1 MRYQY
6 FFLEAV
12 RMQEQGKLDAAHD
25 LLSHALSINPNA
37 PEAHYLMAMYLSDL
51 GLDSAIRHHLELA
64 AELAPDNSTY
74 QERLAQ
80 YFISTKHY
88 DEALAVY
95 EELAEN
101 HHDRTD
107 VLEILMQFYQNK
119 RDYDRLLDVVNR
131 IEQQV
136 GTNEE
141 LTLTKMRVYE
151 LKGDQE
157 AARLALQSLA
167 DEHPNDLSYRVMM
180 GNWLMKNNRQEDAGR
195 IFTAALQEEPDNAYV
210 QASAYDYFKSQGQD
224 SLAKDMMERIL
235 VNRKAATENKVTMIR
250 QLISENQKAGGDST
264 EVLDMFNR
272 VMAVNPKDI
281 DMAELKVA
289 YMTLKNMPEE
299 QIRPALQHI
308 LDMAPDNVSA
318 RVQLLQ
324 FHLNKME
331 WKDIITLCTAGTQ
344 YNPDEM
350 VFYYYLGLAHYQE
363 GDEDQALNVFQRGV
377 SQIREGSNANIVSD
391 FYYFMGDIL
400 HHQGRQQEAF
410 AAYDSCLQWKDDNIA
425 CLNNYAYYLSLKGK
439 DEELLR
445 RAEKMS
451 YKTVQAEP
459 ENSTYLD
466 TYAWILFMQGRNEE
480 ARIYIDQAIA
490 NDTDS
495 LQSGVVIEHAGDIHA
510 VTGDIDGAVDFWQKA
525 YELNDDAVDMT
536 LLQKKIKQRKYIKKE
551 DE

>member
-299 QIRPALQHI
+299 QVRPALQHI

-350 VFYYYLGLAHYQE
+350 IFYYYLGLAHYQE

-377 SQIREGSNANIVSD
+377 SQIREGSNADIVSD

-425 CLNNYAYYLSLKGK
+425 CLNNYAYYLCETSDDLK
-439 DEELLR
+439 
-445 RAEKMS
+445 RAEQMS
-451 YKTVQAEP
+451 YKTVKAEP
-459 ENSTYLD
+459 QNATYLD
-466 TYAWILFMQGRNEE
+466 TYAWILFLEERYEE
-480 ARIYIDQAIA
+480 ALSYINMAVS

-495 LQSGVVIEHAGDIHA
+495 IQSGVILEHAGDICFMNGQ
-510 VTGDIDGAVDFWQKA
+510 TDEAVDFWKKA
-525 YELNDDAVDMT
+525 LSAGADSP
-536 LLQKKIKQRKYIKKE
+536 LLPKKIKTRKYLKSK
-551 DE
+551 